1 MLRFGLL
8 LRLFQ
13 LTPDRGS
20 VLAAQ
25 VFSGKLPEGRCNH
38 IGVPALEEYQV
49 PGMFAGGVLLQSKIQ
64 TVLLRRGRKDPDV
77 LIRDLDIGNAGV
89 VLHKLPERLLAVPE
103 LWIIL
108 VLLHI
113 RQHLLHGLLQ
123 ELGGHFA
130 GLHTKRKGFL
140 RDFFLQGVHLRS
152 PLPYRSWLTRDV

>member
-13 LTPDRGS
+13 LTPNGRDF
-20 VLAAQ
+20 LTAQ
-25 VFSGKLPEGRCNH
+25 VFSGKLPEGRRNH
-38 IGVPALEEYQV
+38 VGIPALEEHQV
-49 PGMFAGGVLLQSKIQ
+49 SGMLAGGVLLQSKIQ
-64 TVLLRRGRKDPDV
+64 AVLLRRGRKGPDI
-77 LIRDLDIGNAGV
+77 LIRDLDVGNAGV
-89 VLHKLPERLLAVPE
+89 VLHKLPERLLAVPK
-103 LWIIL
+103 LRIFP

-123 ELGGHFA
+123 ELCGHFT
-130 GLHTKRKGFL
+130 GLHTERKGFL